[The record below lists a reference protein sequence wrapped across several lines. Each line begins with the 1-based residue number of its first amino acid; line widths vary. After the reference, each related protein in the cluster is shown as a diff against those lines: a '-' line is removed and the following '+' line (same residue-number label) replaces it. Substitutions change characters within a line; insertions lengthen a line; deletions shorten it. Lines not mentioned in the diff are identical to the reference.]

1 MLDLEKD
8 KKSGL
13 ARTHK
18 KGIKRYPRFFRK
30 FRSDWC
36 LEGFNFLPRSLPLPP
51 HRLRLLHRIP
61 RLDIQ
66 CRLDFFSLSQSSIC
80 NITQA
85 DIIPG
90 FKTDHSMITL
100 SLSLHSNPRGNG
112 FWKLNTSLL
121 KESNYLEEIKATTRQ
136 SVNEYEDDDSVNA
149 VLLWEMVNLKKREN
163 QSVLKSLAA

>member
-1 MLDLEKD
+1 
-8 KKSGL
+8 
-13 ARTHK
+13 
-18 KGIKRYPRFFRK
+18 
-30 FRSDWC
+30 
-36 LEGFNFLPRSLPLPP
+36 
-51 HRLRLLHRIP
+51 
-61 RLDIQ
+61 
-66 CRLDFFSLSQSSIC
+66 
-80 NITQA
+80 
-85 DIIPG
+85 
-90 FKTDHSMITL
+90 MITL